1 MPNQYSAPGCRSN
14 YRGEP
19 YTPVFKL
26 PNTPPELREQWL
38 KTLHQVNIENLK
50 HITYVSIILA

>member
-1 MPNQYSAPGCRSN
+1 MPNQCSSAPGCRSN

-26 PNTPPELREQWL
+26 PNNPLNFVSKSKIFSSSGHRKSQAYLRM
-38 KTLHQVNIENLK
+38 
-50 HITYVSIILA
+50 SPSF